1 MTNQEKSESE
11 NLLIL
16 KYSLLFHLFI
26 TIVSINNFLN
36 MTSMNLRAINIIV
49 ALLEMY
55 NASVLSKEIMK
66 IKENEQKI

>member
-1 MTNQEKSESE
+1 
-11 NLLIL
+11 
-16 KYSLLFHLFI
+16 
-26 TIVSINNFLN
+26 

>member
-16 KYSLLFHLFI
+16 KYSLLFHIFI